1 MAQIPLDKAYL
12 TAIWLETLFYGINT
26 TLCWICGYV
35 LLKKKSK
42 TPWIMLAVVSLQWM
56 ISTVHVS
63 LGFTRLVY
71 AFIYYRDKPGGPEGY
86 LTNISIPS
94 NVAKVFLHTLN
105 SAVGDSV
112 VVWRCYLVWGKSWKI
127 VTVSLVLLCGFIISG
142 IGQTYHFA
150 TGQAIHSAF
159 VHTLTIWNGL
169 VFSFSLATNLTATS
183 LIALRVWH
191 VFRMISGVTRSLGTA
206 QVLVLIIESGM
217 IYSAALII
225 EISCYFSGS
234 NSFYIVYDPIA
245 QLTSIVPTMILLLV
259 AFKQTSSDFKTRANA
274 TGRHTNTTATL
285 PTVNF
290 RTNPDLTS
298 MTTTTDTRGVDSSAP
313 KVTFDSLD
321 ATTSSEPTS
330 KRGSFKADMVKLDP
344 RASTNS
350 EKIV

>member
-1 MAQIPLDKAYL
+1 
-12 TAIWLETLFYGINT
+12 
-26 TLCWICGYV
+26 
-35 LLKKKSK
+35 
-42 TPWIMLAVVSLQWM
+42 
-56 ISTVHVS
+56 
-63 LGFTRLVY
+63 
-71 AFIYYRDKPGGPEGY
+71 
-86 LTNISIPS
+86 
-94 NVAKVFLHTLN
+94 
-105 SAVGDSV
+105 
-112 VVWRCYLVWGKSWKI
+112 
-127 VTVSLVLLCGFIISG
+127 
-142 IGQTYHFA
+142 
-150 TGQAIHSAF
+150 
-159 VHTLTIWNGL
+159 
-169 VFSFSLATNLTATS
+169 
-183 LIALRVWH
+183 
-191 VFRMISGVTRSLGTA
+191 MISGVTRSLGTA